1 MCAIVPVQARGGC
14 LSTPTSTRRSIAAEI
29 LARAADIGS
38 HAHGPHAACAGVC
51 CGRWCEGCWWRRG
64 TGGAASRC
72 RLDRLGGL
80 GAWAAGRWPDRPPRA
95 ARVPERWTL
104 ASVPVCMVHI
114 CEIPMLAVS
123 VFTRSSMHRPRL
135 RYHCGG
141 LIWDFEPCAARTPAR
156 ASSRRTRGPLTG
168 SYIATRVNGVA
179 YHCLSVHKMSI
190 RALIVHPCR
199 Q

>member
-14 LSTPTSTRRSIAAEI
+14 LSTPTPTRKSIPAEITARAAEI
-29 LARAADIGS
+29 GS
-38 HAHGPHAACAGVC
+38 RAHGLHAVCACVC

-80 GAWAAGRWPDRPPRA
+80 GAWAAGRRPDRPPRA

-104 ASVPVCMVHI
+104 GSVSLRVPVCMVHI

-156 ASSRRTRGPLTG
+156 ASSRRTRGP
-168 SYIATRVNGVA
+168 
-179 YHCLSVHKMSI
+179 
-190 RALIVHPCR
+190 
-199 Q
+199 